1 MKNHKSVRFLPILI
15 VVLILLTQSLTA
27 YLLLFRRTADDR
39 KFDETMQAVEAA
51 VLENRNLRAGWE
63 MLQASRHAV
72 TVMQWKQL
80 LRSAALQLPE
90 DAQYKNY
97 RLLERLAYR
106 AKNVL
111 PDNQDVTAFLV
122 WTQLRS
128 GRIKKA
134 EKTAVNLSGNV
145 WPTLLAELK
154 ILAYLDEEDLEMEDF
169 YRRIES
175 DLNAEFLE
183 EVAEIT
189 QSAVLTVDAA
199 LARMRDGETDRALE
213 LAKESISG
221 NRWWKNL
228 EFPFHHNLY
237 SALGRLA
244 YDARDT
250 ESAVTWLNT
259 GIQDGRSRR
268 MVYWKD
274 LQFLGDI
281 YWKQYRLQGRSDY
294 RNQARKL
301 WYEAL
306 RIVYPDLT
314 ASIPE
319 NSWKLWINLSILE
332 STEGNNRQSEV
343 LLRDALTIFP
353 DQSEVK
359 SAWAVKNADD
369 NPGLASRLLRS
380 DPNQPTDYVSAI
392 AALKVDPTSL
402 PPHLYEAGL
411 WELFNEITIEKSTV
425 QPVDIRTLTT
435 FLLEYL
441 SIRKDFSSID
451 IVVDRYRKYFPD
463 ETWILSWRLASD
475 ASRYTAIIDLI
486 PAQAGELAVY
496 NEFREFVRR
505 EKSWRGLHDT
515 ALYALMASQEL
526 ISIADGFIEKP
537 THIDRS
543 LHDPLLIYSLRNEFR
558 TLGKDNLPLEDRV
571 QALIQARSDTEKLVK
586 SIGAGGRKGR
596 EYRSI
601 GKATLIEEIDSL
613 YLNSLDDL
621 QMALSIPMIAAD
633 KKVRLYYLQ
642 AFVFR
647 YLGQFDKMKGVIEA
661 ALAIDPANP
670 KLQELYGNEVIQ

>member
-1 MKNHKSVRFLPILI
+1 MKNYKSIRSIS
-15 VVLILLTQSLTA
+15 VVLLILLALSIPA
-27 YLLLFRRTADDR
+27 YLFLFRRTADDR
-39 KFDETMQAVEAA
+39 KFDKNMLAVEAA
-51 VLENRNLRAGWE
+51 VSENRDLQAGWK

-90 DAQYKNY
+90 DARRKNY
-97 RLLERLAYR
+97 RLFRRLASR
-106 AKNVL
+106 AKNAL
-111 PDNQDVTAFLV
+111 PENQDVTAFLV
-122 WTQLRS
+122 WAQLRS
-128 GRIKKA
+128 GRIKRA
-134 EKTAVNLSGNV
+134 EKTAVNLSGNI

-154 ILAYLDEEDLEMEDF
+154 ILSYLDEQDQNMEDF
-169 YRRIES
+169 HRRIKT

-183 EVAEIT
+183 EVAHIT
-189 QSAVLTVDAA
+189 RSAVLTVDAA
-199 LARMRDGETDRALE
+199 LARMSDGETDRALE

-221 NRWWKNL
+221 NRWWKNPQ
-228 EFPFHHNLY
+228 FPFDQNVY

-244 YDARDT
+244 YDAGDT
-250 ESAVTWLNT
+250 ELAVTWLNT
-259 GIQDGRSRR
+259 GIEDGRSRR
-268 MVYWKD
+268 IVYWKD
-274 LQFLGDI
+274 LLFLGDI
-281 YWKQYRLQGRSDY
+281 YWKQYRMQGRSDY
-294 RNQARKL
+294 RNQAREL

-306 RIVYPDLT
+306 RVLYPDRPT
-314 ASIPE
+314 NMPKD
-319 NSWKLWINLSILE
+319 SWKLWVNLSILE
-332 STEGNNRQSEV
+332 STEGNNRQSEA

-359 SAWAVKNADD
+359 SAWAVKHADD
-369 NPGLASRLLRS
+369 NPGLAGRLLRS
-380 DPNQPTDYVSAI
+380 DSSQPMDHVSAI

-411 WELFNEITIEKSTV
+411 WEIFNEITIANSTV

-441 SIRKDFSSID
+441 SIRKNFSSID

-475 ASRYTAIIDLI
+475 ASRRTAIIGLI
-486 PAQAGELAVY
+486 PAQAGELADY

-526 ISIADGFIEKP
+526 KSIADGFIEKP
-537 THIDRS
+537 AHIDRS
-543 LHDPLLIYSLRNEFR
+543 LHDPLLIYSLKNEFR
-558 TLGKDNLPLEDRV
+558 TLGTDNSPLEDRV
-571 QALIQARSDTEKLVK
+571 QILIQARSDTEKLVK
-586 SIGAGGRKGR
+586 SIAAGGRKGS
-596 EYRSI
+596 EYRAA

-621 QMALSIPMIAAD
+621 QMALSIPMMAAD

-642 AFVFR
+642 ALVFR
-647 YLGQFDKMKGVIEA
+647 YLGQFDEMKKVIET
-661 ALAIDPANP
+661 ALAIDPVNLG
-670 KLQELYGNEVIQ
+670 LQELYKNEVTQ